1 MLRSDPRIHYKMYKA
16 KKNMVYA
23 ALFSFAVLGGLGLS
37 QNAKADTVENNNTAP
52 TVQTTVNSAQS
63 TTDAIPQSML
73 TQSAVP
79 TQPVSAQPVV
89 NNQANSASNVSNQTP
104 TTILNVH
111 SVQFAQ
117 KFAAANQANIY
128 TQNLVQVNQQ
138 SAVSNVKAT
147 YTCNNSGDVHN
158 PGWAWPV
165 DTQYAFDLDTTKAQL
180 NHPIQIGQFEQ
191 SSDTEANMG
200 FTTTQNYKPV
210 YYHEQLIGNLSYDLG
225 KNWGNTNTI
234 ALNFTLTTKP
244 NAIGTIHLVGNYPG
258 DIKVNLN
265 RAANF
270 RGIPLS
276 HHTIKFVTNDGQ
288 TTTSLN
294 FTVKQT
300 QFSRWDQQD
309 LNGIKNEIET
319 ESKNSVFEIS
329 QTGGDGRVGF
339 VLNTY
344 WPELDPDSVAEAL
357 HNDNVTTPVKTVNR
371 TYLAAGRM
379 SITNGTLLDDNF
391 GKADGSQMGYTG
403 IAIGTDSQGHYL
415 IHDNPAASY
424 TAKKLQIIHAA
435 AGASLAQLKSMLD
448 PTKDCLLISQQN
460 DGSLL
465 YLSNLTPTFFNS
477 TLTDAQRLQD
487 TNGFPTT
494 NADSD
499 PDRAA
504 QISSDAIK
512 NVFHNH
518 SKYGSVW
525 LWITL
530 ADPTVKTTIKAENLD
545 PNTGTVLNSSTY
557 GFTPNTY
564 MASGQAA
571 VKLHVINATNG
582 TELNQWRK
590 LIDEARNKKNSSQ

>member
-23 ALFSFAVLGGLGLS
+23 TLFSFAVLGGLGLS
-37 QNAKADTVENNNTAP
+37 QNAKADIVENNNVTP
-52 TVQTTVNSAQS
+52 TVQTVANSAQS
-63 TTDAIPQSML
+63 TTGAIPQSMP

-79 TQPVSAQPVV
+79 TQPTSAQPVV
-89 NNQANSASNVSNQTP
+89 NSQNGSASNAASQTP
-104 TTILNVH
+104 TTTLNV
-111 SVQFAQ
+111 QPAQ
-117 KFAAANQANIY
+117 PAQNFAATNRANLY
-128 TQNLVQVNQQ
+128 TQSLVQVNQQ

-158 PGWAWPV
+158 PGWTWPV

-180 NHPIQIGQFEQ
+180 DHPIQIGQFEQ
-191 SSDTEANMG
+191 SSDTGVKMSFA
-200 FTTTQNYKPV
+200 TTQNYKPV
-210 YYHEQLIGNLSYDLG
+210 YYHEQLIGNLSYDFG

-265 RAANF
+265 WAANF

-319 ESKNSVFEIS
+319 EAKNSVFGIA
-329 QTGGDGRVGF
+329 QTDSDGSVGF
-339 VLNTY
+339 TLNTY

-371 TYLAAGRM
+371 TYLSAGRM
-379 SITNGTLLDDNF
+379 SVANGTLLDNNF
-391 GKADGSQMGYTG
+391 SKADGSQLGYTG
-403 IAIGTDSQGHYL
+403 GAIGTDSQGHYL
-415 IHDNPAASY
+415 INDNPTASY
-424 TAKKLQIIHAA
+424 AANKLQIIHVAE
-435 AGASLAQLKSMLD
+435 GASLAQLKSMLD

-487 TNGFPTT
+487 TNGFSTT

-499 PDRAA
+499 PDKAA

-518 SKYGSVW
+518 PKYESVW
-525 LWITL
+525 LWTKL
-530 ADPTVKTTIKAENLD
+530 ADPTVKTTVKVDNLD
-545 PNTGTVLNSSTY
+545 PNTGSVINSTSED
-557 GFTPNTY
+557 FIPNTY
-564 MASGQAA
+564 MAHGQAA

-590 LIDEARNKKNSSQ
+590 LMSEARNKKK